1 MKHSLL
7 CDMTFVLI
15 VFAVLATY
23 STQNVSGSGII
34 KLNNVAPSVWWDVRG
49 VPKNFFVD
57 YQYLKGAVKR
67 PTQVFTRRN
76 YMMFA
81 SANVFSSGLRSVDI
95 ELKLGEYYFGYWFK
109 VGLVPSVYNSSKDIV
124 WGNPRNGR
132 RGGWT
137 YNSRDGHKDSALLE
151 KSRKYGETFGTGDVI
166 RVAVDFTAHTV
177 IFSKNGISQG
187 VAFSNVVGP
196 VRFAVSMQ
204 YAGSSVKFLS
214 PAEVRNPESHPGSL
228 HSHASSIKTQG
239 MGSRQNHICT
249 SCTRGTAGYC
259 GGVHISDEV
268 RDFPHATIEPR
279 FGHRNVDTYNC
290 GGLNDCFFNC
300 EKGMAPYV
308 NGTFHRGLRLG
319 FSCRRGVS
327 RFSWTLVYKQYPHTF
342 TISRERAKCILKRS

>member
-214 PAEVRNPESHPGSL
+214 PAEIRNPG
-228 HSHASSIKTQG
+228 
-239 MGSRQNHICT
+239 
-249 SCTRGTAGYC
+249 TRGKCVPVTTFKSWERFFLDRGKPLSREAYEAFAGYC

-327 RFSWTLVYKQYPHTF
+327 RFSWTLV
-342 TISRERAKCILKRS
+342 